1 MLSAAILMRI
11 IADLHIHSRYSRA
24 CSQQMEVSTLAKW
37 ARIKGVDLLGT
48 GDFTHPLHFQEL
60 KAKLETTDGGLL
72 RLKGERQGPC
82 FIPTVEVSN
91 IYHQA
96 GRLRK
101 IHTLIVAPSLEVVEK
116 INQRLRTRGNLSVD
130 GRPTFTFSARD
141 LVKLVLDVSPNAL
154 LIPAHAWTPWFS
166 LFGSK
171 SGFDSL
177 EECFEEESA
186 NIHAIETGLSS
197 DPAMNWRLSALDRIT
212 LISNSDAHSPRK
224 IAREANVFNCKPAYK
239 DLVDSLK
246 SHDPQKFLFTIEF
259 FPAEGKYHYDGHRK
273 CGVRWSPAETKR
285 HKGLCPV
292 CGKAVTIGVMHRVG
306 DLADREEGYVPSRA
320 IPAKHLVPLEEILAD
335 ALGARPGTKTVDKE
349 YERLTAL
356 LGSELQIL
364 LDVEEEELRKSC
376 PPRVCEGILKVR
388 REEVEV
394 EAGYDGV
401 YGRIS
406 FSPANRALRFHSS
419 PNRPE
424 PL

>member
-1 MLSAAILMRI
+1 MRI

-37 ARIKGVDLLGT
+37 ARIKGVNLLGT
-48 GDFTHPLHFQEL
+48 GDFTHPLYFAEL
-60 KAKLETTDGGLL
+60 RNKLEATDGGLL
-72 RLKGERQGPC
+72 RLKGEREGPY
-82 FIPTVEVSN
+82 FIPTVEVNN

-101 IHTLIVAPSLEVVEK
+101 IHTLIVAPSLDAAEK
-116 INQRLRTRGNLSVD
+116 INQRLRTRGNLSAD

-141 LVKLVLDVSPNAL
+141 LVKLVLDVAPDAL

-166 LFGSK
+166 IFGSK

-177 EECFEEESA
+177 AECFEEESA

-224 IAREANVFNCKPAYK
+224 IGREANVFNCAPAYK
-239 DLVDSLK
+239 DIVESLK

-292 CGKAVTIGVMHRVG
+292 CAKAVTIGVMHRVD
-306 DLADREEGYVPSRA
+306 DLADREAGYVPPRA
-320 IPAKHLVPLEEILAD
+320 IPAKHLIPLEEILAD

-356 LGSELQIL
+356 LGSELKIL
-364 LDVEEEELRKSC
+364 LDVEEEELKKSSS
-376 PPRVCEGILKVR
+376 PHVWERILKIR
-388 REEVEV
+388 REEVQMEP
-394 EAGYDGV
+394 GYDGV
-401 YGRIS
+401 YGKICLS
-406 FSPANRALRFHSS
+406 ASPTQPHDQPAPDQL
-419 PNRPE
+419 E
-424 PL
+424 LL

>member
-1 MLSAAILMRI
+1 MFMRI

-72 RLKGERQGPC
+72 RLKGEREGPY
-82 FIPTVEVSN
+82 FIPTVEVNN

-101 IHTLIVAPSLEVVEK
+101 IHTLIVAPDLDAAGR
-116 INQRLRTRGNLSVD
+116 INQRLRPRGNLSAD
-130 GRPTFTFSARD
+130 GRPTFTFPAKD
-141 LVKLVLDVSPNAL
+141 LVKLVLDVAPDAL

-166 LFGSK
+166 LFGSN

-197 DPAMNWRLSALDRIT
+197 DPAMNRRLSALDRIT

-285 HKGLCPV
+285 RKGLCPV
-292 CGKAVTIGVMHRVG
+292 CGKAVTIGVMHRVD
-306 DLADREEGYVPSRA
+306 DLADREEGYMPPRA
-320 IPAKHLVPLEEILAD
+320 VPAKHLVPLEEILAD

-364 LDVEEEELRKSC
+364 LDVEEEELRKSSS
-376 PPRVCEGILKVR
+376 PHVWERILKVR
-388 REEVEV
+388 REEVQV
-394 EAGYDGV
+394 EPGYDGV
-401 YGRIS
+401 YGKICLS
-406 FSPANRALRFHSS
+406 ASPTQPHGQPAPDQL
-419 PNRPE
+419 E
-424 PL
+424 LL